1 MDYSQLLEPQKNHV
15 IKLIDSLYNN
25 GVAVDMSE
33 TGTGKTYSAAWIAK
47 HFNSPV
53 VVICPKVVVN
63 TWHKVLSEFNIK
75 ADVII
80 NFEKLTRGNT
90 QYLTFKDNNDTYP
103 TDYQIHFPKNS
114 LVIIDEC
121 HKAKGAKSKNSNLVI
136 ALKNNRYKLLMLS
149 ATAATN
155 PLEMKSFGYATYLH
169 NLINFR
175 QFVTDCGAWANRFGG
190 LSITM
195 DSNKTIEAM
204 NNIHNQLFNIH
215 KVASR
220 MTRKM
225 FDKIF
230 PDNHVMANCFNIGNN
245 TTKLQNVYNIMESE
259 LAKLEKSSENYS
271 QHVFAIMTKA
281 RRHAELLKIP
291 TMVDMVNDWYD
302 ENLSPVVFLNFT
314 DSVEAIE
321 KQLLKNNKLNN
332 KIGKIVGGQSSKQ
345 RQNDIDSFQSDQ
357 KRVMLVNLAAGNAG
371 VSLHDLNGN
380 HPRASI
386 VSPSFSAINMLQSLG
401 RIHRAEGKTPCMQK
415 IFFAEDTIE
424 EHCCRNV
431 QDKLNNLEALNDGD
445 LTFSINIV

>member
-1 MDYSQLLEPQKNHV
+1 MDYSKLLEPQKAHV
-15 IKLIDSLYNN
+15 MKLIDSLYNN

-47 HFNSPV
+47 HFNSPI

-63 TWHKVLSEFNIK
+63 TWHKVLAEFNIK
-75 ADVII
+75 ANVII

-90 QYLTFKDNNDTYP
+90 PHLTFKDDKDSYP
-103 TDYQIHFPKNS
+103 TDYQIHFPKNA

-136 ALKNNRYKLLMLS
+136 ALKNNRYKILMLS

-155 PLEMKSFGYATYLH
+155 PLEMKSFGYATHLH
-169 NLINFR
+169 NLSNFR
-175 QFVTDCGAWANRFGG
+175 HFVTDCGAWANRFGG
-190 LSITM
+190 LSISL
-195 DSNKTIEAM
+195 DSDRTIEAM
-204 NNIHNQLFNIH
+204 NNIHDRLFNTF

-230 PDNHVMANCFNIGNN
+230 PDNHVMADCFNIGSN
-245 TTKLQNVYNIMESE
+245 TAKLQKVYDIMELE
-259 LAKLEKSSENYS
+259 LQKLEKSSENYS

-291 TMVDMVNDWYD
+291 TMTEMVEDWYD
-302 ENLSPVVFLNFT
+302 EGMSPVVFLNFT

-321 KQLLKNNKLNN
+321 KQLVKKFNG
-332 KIGKIVGGQSSKQ
+332 KIAKIVGGQSSKN
-345 RQNDIDSFQSDQ
+345 RQTDIDMFQSDE
-357 KRVMLVNLAAGNAG
+357 KRIMLVNLAAGNAG

-380 HPRASI
+380 HPRVSI
-386 VSPSFSAINMLQSLG
+386 VSPSFSAINMLQALG
-401 RIHRAEGKTPCMQK
+401 RIHRAEAKTPCVQK
-415 IFFAEDTIE
+415 VFFAADTIE
-424 EHCCRNV
+424 ENCCRRV

-445 LTFSINIV
+445 LTFSVRVM